1 MSSRDQLGGPS
12 ARANRRSSRASSA
25 STSPAIQS
33 GGMLFHAPVDNL
45 FGKMDHLFQP
55 RLDMLERAYVV
66 IGHAPGIE
74 ALEGRFGKVP
84 VRSVER
90 IAWWILRGRKP
101 GRLASPPGTRLR
113 TRALTGLARVDQG
126 AVEDTEPAVGI
137 ANALVEDQ
145 HGREISQ
152 VRHLWQEGIR
162 PEIVKPRGAAGS
174 PG

>member
-1 MSSRDQLGGPS
+1 
-12 ARANRRSSRASSA
+12 
-25 STSPAIQS
+25 
-33 GGMLFHAPVDNL
+33 
-45 FGKMDHLFQP
+45 MDHLFQP

-152 VRHLWQEGIR
+152 VRHLWQEGIQ
-162 PEIVKPRGAAGS
+162 PEIVDRAVRLGRRGSENRNAEASNSLTRIRRCFGLLRN
-174 PG
+174 